1 MGMLAEQAG
10 AVGEPAKA
18 RTNFDVKLH
27 RGFNGLKM
35 LSSSNPTGISVPRGK
50 KKAVRGWRIGC
61 WG

>member
-1 MGMLAEQAG
+1 MLAEQEG

-50 KKAVRGWRIGC
+50 KKLSVVGE
-61 WG
+61 